1 MVLTLSPHL
10 PAHNTNS
17 QMQRVTME
25 CICGKICTDSTSMM
39 CVVCER
45 SFHAGCVAS
54 DRLHVGA
61 ARFKCNE
68 CRRTDYVAL
77 YKATG
82 NIHDG
87 LENQFSNILRRTSYW
102 GWEVL
107 YYLVHEPPTI
117 YTAPQAESPRQGSG
131 RLMLGALI
139 DNRSTAARLSI
150 IFQNNPPTTSGIEHT
165 NVNPLFRT
173 YDRENFEE
181 LCFVARKDLISWRDA
196 GMPGWHEIREQ
207 KPLNNG
213 QVHPVERQGRKLL
226 ILAMANIERML
237 EYLTFDDPI
246 SPIPASK
253 LQRCILD
260 GEYGRKES
268 SPEESILRCTEYL
281 YSTNTFV
288 SECADSLHEHGYRL
302 PNVKPLVERA
312 LRRLIPQMENVSVID

>member
-1 MVLTLSPHL
+1 MYVFPLPRFNGKGRLYSLS
-10 PAHNTNS
+10 A
-17 QMQRVTME
+17 
-25 CICGKICTDSTSMM
+25 
-39 CVVCER
+39 
-45 SFHAGCVAS
+45 
-54 DRLHVGA
+54 
-61 ARFKCNE
+61 
-68 CRRTDYVAL
+68 
-77 YKATG
+77 
-82 NIHDG
+82 
-87 LENQFSNILRRTSYW
+87 YW

-268 SPEESILRCTEYL
+268 SPE
-281 YSTNTFV
+281 
-288 SECADSLHEHGYRL
+288 CADSLHEHGYRL